1 VTFVGDL
8 RYGRTVHSLSLLLR
22 NFPNVTLSFVAPE
35 HLNLPEEYKR
45 DTDTFYDSLPTD
57 LLASSDVIYMTRVQ
71 KERFGDI
78 ESYNAVKD
86 LFIFDEATV
95 TKMKK
100 DAILMHPLPR
110 VNEITLGVDSL
121 PQARYFQQ
129 ARNGVPVRM
138 ALVKYCLEG

>member
-1 VTFVGDL
+1 
-8 RYGRTVHSLSLLLR
+8 
-22 NFPNVTLSFVAPE
+22 VTLSFVAPE
-35 HLNLPEEYKR
+35 HLNLPEEYKKE
-45 DTDTFYDSLPTD
+45 TDNFYDSLPTD

-71 KERFGDI
+71 KERFGDLAAY
-78 ESYNAVKD
+78 EAVKN

-95 TKMKK
+95 NKMKK

-129 ARNGVPVRM
+129 ARNGVPMRM
-138 ALVKYCLEG
+138 ALIKYCLEV